1 VDFGFCCL
9 KGKVCGDWL
18 ITGPYRRYKLKG
30 DNMYN
35 NKEGFFL
42 VKDGIVYSFVPYEN
56 VLEKLGRDLRPMEDE
71 KV

>member
-1 VDFGFCCL
+1 
-9 KGKVCGDWL
+9 
-18 ITGPYRRYKLKG
+18 
-30 DNMYN
+30 MYN

-56 VLEKLGRDLRPMEDE
+56 VLEKLGRDLRPMEDK